1 MYMYVHLKK
10 GVKNVKKKKMF
21 FFYQIST
28 CRKNCALIEENK
40 TKI

>member
-1 MYMYVHLKK
+1 MYMYVRLKK
-10 GVKNVKKKKMF
+10 DVKNVKKKMF

-28 CRKNCALIEENK
+28 CRKNCALIVENK

>member
-10 GVKNVKKKKMF
+10 GVKNVKKKKN
-21 FFYQIST
+21 QIST
-28 CRKNCALIEENK
+28 CRKNCALIVENK